1 MARFTFTSKFGATP
15 SSTDY
20 NSIVSDFE
28 TYINTDRL
36 TKDNLADESIRF
48 RHFEQ
53 NPTRLAF
60 KDCTELL
67 FNAHSNLY
75 NIGRSGG
82 WGIISDTNA
91 APTNGCILEYAF
103 PEDDYGRLTVTTGKS
118 LEYTIWYYPYSV
130 YEHTKIAPAVYNT
143 ATGTWVMLSN
153 HERYAG
159 ATIGYY
165 TQWEQAPYVVNNPDK
180 PKNAM
185 SYYSSKPRFDQFSK
199 DLPGTVAFG
208 GPIICTLTFGKS
220 GVGGVSIEDIGKFG
234 VAIQHDTSRDVTSVG
249 SSFVESTWNGR
260 HESRCTRFDKLFL
273 SLVTR
278 NH

>member
-20 NSIVSDFE
+20 NTIVSDFE
-28 TYINTDRL
+28 SYINTDKL
-36 TKDNLADESIRF
+36 TKDNLSDESIRF
-48 RHFEQ
+48 RHLEK
-53 NPTRLAF
+53 NPTRLTF

-67 FNAHSNLY
+67 FNAHSSLFDL
-75 NIGRSGG
+75 GRSGG
-82 WGIISDTNA
+82 YAIIKDTSAIADNR
-91 APTNGCILEYAF
+91 CILEYAF
-103 PEDDYGRLTVTTGKS
+103 PEDEYGRLAITGKS

-130 YEHTKIAPAVYNT
+130 YEHTKIAPAVYNS
-143 ATGTWVMLSN
+143 ATSSWVVLTN

-159 ATIGYY
+159 AAIGYY
-165 TQWEQAPYVVNNPDK
+165 TQWEQAPYVVNNPSK
-180 PKNAM
+180 PNNAM
-185 SYYSSKPRFDQFSK
+185 TYYSSKPQFERFSK

-208 GPIICTLTFGKS
+208 GPIICTLTFGKN
-220 GVGGVSIEDIGKFG
+220 GVGGVAAEDITKFG

-249 SSFVESTWNGR
+249 SSYYERLWNGR
-260 HESRCTRFDKLFL
+260 HESRCTRYDKLFL